1 MQRYSYPCLAR
12 FVICLVCAGSAFAA
26 PQAASQQHSIQKAG
40 TDPVVVRETGSL
52 PSYKD
57 LKYPPLGHIE
67 IPKPEVFTLSNGMK
81 VYLLEDHELPLVSG
95 RVVVRTGNLFDPKN
109 KLGLAEIT
117 GATLRSG
124 GTQKLTGDQLD
135 ETLEN
140 MAASIESGIA
150 ESSGSAGFSCLKEN
164 TDAVLALFR
173 DVLTDPAFSQD
184 KIDLIKTQI
193 NSSLSRQNDDA
204 PGIAQ
209 RELYRSVYGRD
220 TPYGGQETYDTV
232 NAVTRADVVAFY
244 KRYFFPSNMI
254 LSVYGDFDSAAMKQK
269 LEEQFGPWKVSQS
282 KVPAFPKVD
291 ASPAPG
297 VFLVSKKDVTQTF
310 IDMGELGGQLRDKDF
325 PALSVAADV
334 FGGGFSSRLF
344 REIRTRLGYAYSVGA
359 GWGAN
364 YDHPGVFR
372 INVSTKAQTTTASV
386 QAILKVLGEM
396 RTSEITDEE
405 LKVSKDSV
413 LNSLV
418 FAFERP
424 SSTLNR
430 LVTYDYFNYPADFL
444 TQYQNAIKTVTK
456 ADVLRVAKEYFQPSK
471 LTIIAVGNETNF
483 GEPLTALNLP
493 VKNLDVS
500 VPPPHQ
506 EAAKADATSLA
517 KGHELLGKAI
527 AFLGGA
533 AKLNAL
539 HDITRVE
546 NAQMQTPQGPMDL
559 KVTSRGVL
567 PNTFR
572 EDQQRGPVTITIF
585 VDANSGWV
593 STPKGVQDLPSAAQ
607 QQIRSQLNKKLAVL
621 MSVLAK
627 QQDSAVDTGQGQI
640 QVKGTDSQLITLKI
654 SESTGAIDSL
664 SYAEEDGAV
673 TENFSDWRDVNGVK
687 FPFKTEL
694 VKSGKPS
701 QSAVV
706 TDLKIN
712 TNLKPAELSKRP

>member
-1 MQRYSYPCLAR
+1 LD
-12 FVICLVCAGSAFAA
+12 I
-26 PQAASQQHSIQKAG
+26 SI
-40 TDPVVVRETGSL
+40 PR
-52 PSYKD
+52 
-57 LKYPPLGHIE
+57 
-67 IPKPEVFTLSNGMK
+67 
-81 VYLLEDHELPLVSG
+81 
-95 RVVVRTGNLFDPKN
+95 
-109 KLGLAEIT
+109 
-117 GATLRSG
+117 
-124 GTQKLTGDQLD
+124 
-135 ETLEN
+135 
-140 MAASIESGIA
+140 
-150 ESSGSAGFSCLKEN
+150 
-164 TDAVLALFR
+164 
-173 DVLTDPAFSQD
+173 
-184 KIDLIKTQI
+184 
-193 NSSLSRQNDDA
+193 
-204 PGIAQ
+204 
-209 RELYRSVYGRD
+209 
-220 TPYGGQETYDTV
+220 
-232 NAVTRADVVAFY
+232 
-244 KRYFFPSNMI
+244 
-254 LSVYGDFDSAAMKQK
+254 
-269 LEEQFGPWKVSQS
+269 
-282 KVPAFPKVD
+282 
-291 ASPAPG
+291 
-297 VFLVSKKDVTQTF
+297 
-310 IDMGELGGQLRDKDF
+310 
-325 PALSVAADV
+325 
-334 FGGGFSSRLF
+334 
-344 REIRTRLGYAYSVGA
+344 
-359 GWGAN
+359 
-364 YDHPGVFR
+364 
-372 INVSTKAQTTTASV
+372 
-386 QAILKVLGEM
+386 
-396 RTSEITDEE
+396 
-405 LKVSKDSV
+405 
-413 LNSLV
+413 
-418 FAFERP
+418 
-424 SSTLNR
+424 
-430 LVTYDYFNYPADFL
+430 
-444 TQYQNAIKTVTK
+444 
-456 ADVLRVAKEYFQPSK
+456 
-471 LTIIAVGNETNF
+471 
-483 GEPLTALNLP
+483 
-493 VKNLDVS
+493 
-500 VPPPHQ
+500 PHQ